1 MTAEPSFGHE
11 KENHLIL
18 GDSNMPDHTE
28 EAGIHNLSEP
38 QRLKETVAETELSN
52 GRDNKVERFEQ
63 LFEEL
68 VTSTSIWYSPLK
80 DLKSTVLSIE
90 WELTDEIME
99 KFDNEVNKLS
109 NLFAEDNI
117 VLGFLRIL
125 RFLGRYIRVKGI
137 EAHYVSIKLLL
148 SVYDDL
154 EKVLLTREM
163 TETKKHAIL
172 LGNIEKYREWVET
185 VDLTVR
191 EEDKRAGEEM
201 PPETAKQVIPDRHK
215 EDVITEPIIISKTQ
229 ERTMEETK
237 RPSKDE
243 ISSLDPISGMTPHE
257 AFAYALDEIKKVI
270 SVEFSALKAELKLWR
285 QGQ

>member
-1 MTAEPSFGHE
+1 
-11 KENHLIL
+11 
-18 GDSNMPDHTE
+18 
-28 EAGIHNLSEP
+28 
-38 QRLKETVAETELSN
+38 
-52 GRDNKVERFEQ
+52 VERFEQ

-68 VTSTSIWYSPLK
+68 ITSTSIWFSPLK

-90 WELTDEIME
+90 WELTDESMD
-99 KFDNEVNKLS
+99 KFDKEVNKLI

-117 VLGFLRIL
+117 VLGFLMIL
-125 RFLGRYIRVKGI
+125 RFLGRYIKAKGI

-154 EKVLLTREM
+154 ERVLLTKEM
-163 TETKKHAIL
+163 TETKKHAVL
-172 LGNIEKYREWVET
+172 LGNIGKYREWVET

-191 EEDKRAGEEM
+191 QEDKWAGGEM
-201 PPETAKQVIPDRHK
+201 PPEAAKQAIPDRHE
-215 EDVITEPIIISKTQ
+215 EDVITEPIIISKIQ